1 MNARRSRRMIPRSSR
16 LLAHSAV
23 AMGALLLTSCSIPV
37 GGEIETLDTAEYAD
51 IVSGLDTTT
60 TTQPLPEEGTQIR
73 LYFISDGGLVQVFRP
88 FVSEP
93 NIAEILTALQEGP
106 TEEEMA
112 DDPSL
117 RTELPAGLN
126 PVPQGR
132 DAGEETIIVDVSD
145 EGGLQSLFN
154 ENPVKAEYVVTQLV
168 CTLTTLNLL
177 SGIPITGVE
186 FYDSQG
192 RIPIVD
198 ANSTSIEGP
207 ARASDFNDC
216 VTQAELD
223 ALAEEAEAEDNGSTT
238 TTGG

>member
-1 MNARRSRRMIPRSSR
+1 MIVRWSR
-16 LLAHSAV
+16 LLAHCAV
-23 AMGALLLTSCSIPV
+23 ALWALLLVSCSLPV

-60 TTQPLPEEGTQIR
+60 TTQPLAEEGTQIR

-93 NIAEILTALQEGP
+93 TIPEILTALQEGP

-126 PVPQGR
+126 PDPRR
-132 DAGEETIIVDVSD
+132 DPGEETIIVNVSD
-145 EGGLQSLFN
+145 EGGLRPLFN

-168 CTLTTLNLL
+168 CTLTKLNLL
-177 SGIPITGVE
+177 SGIPITGAE

-216 VTQAELD
+216 LTQAELD
-223 ALAEEAEAEDNGSTT
+223 ALAEEADAGGDGSTT
-238 TTGG
+238 TTDG